1 MDSRPDA
8 ARPLSQDR
16 LSIRANA
23 SWLGIA
29 QLLAKVLNLG
39 IYASLT
45 RRLGQEG
52 FGLFIYSFSLM
63 EILGFA
69 ATLGLPIIYTRHVA
83 AGDLGQAQAAVWA
96 KHLGSLIVGLG
107 VAGWLTIAPP
117 DFPVV
122 LHGLMFVAI
131 LMQGT
136 SQLGASGL
144 RGLEDARGEAWA
156 RTAARFVF
164 AVVGGVGV
172 WIVPQEQALHVAF
185 LAFLL
190 GEVLGLIVTARWMG
204 GLGLSLM
211 PAKPS
216 KADLRAALIEAWP
229 FAAAGILGTMV
240 FRIDVVMLRELLPQ
254 GGDEMAGLYGAGYR
268 LMESGHF
275 VAASVAAAL
284 FPALVRRRAEDGSI
298 PFDLLKK
305 AAFWLFGLGVF
316 GGLFLFVFA
325 QPLLSLLAG
334 AAFSP
339 GAPYLQALAFT
350 VPFTFLNFALGTA
363 VFACRREVWGLIGAL
378 ISLGLNVA
386 GNAYGIIYHPEDAGL
401 CAGAMSAVSEAL
413 LTVSHLV
420 ILALHRRAV
429 MTT

>member
-1 MDSRPDA
+1 M
-8 ARPLSQDR
+8 SQNR

-23 SWLGIA
+23 GWLGAA

-83 AGDLGQAQAAVWA
+83 AGDLDSARAAVWA
-96 KHLGSLIVGLG
+96 KHLGSLLVGLG
-107 VAGWLTIAPP
+107 VLGWLLIAPP
-117 DFPVV
+117 NFPVL
-122 LHGLMFVAI
+122 LHGLMFLAI

-156 RTAARFVF
+156 RTAARLAF
-164 AVVGGVGV
+164 ALTGGLGV
-172 WIVPQEQALHVAF
+172 WFVPENQALYVAF
-185 LAFLL
+185 AAFLL
-190 GEVLGLIVTARWMG
+190 GEVLGLLVTARWMG
-204 GLGLSLM
+204 RHGLSLT
-211 PAKPS
+211 PPQPPGDA
-216 KADLRAALIEAWP
+216 LRRALVEAWP

-254 GGDEMAGLYGAGYR
+254 GGDQMAGLYGAAYR

-275 VAASVAAAL
+275 IAASVAAAL
-284 FPALVRRRAEDGSI
+284 FPALVRRRSEEGGI
-298 PFDLLKK
+298 PFDLLKR
-305 AAFWLFGLGVF
+305 AATWLFGLGLC
-316 GGLFLFVFA
+316 GGLFLFFLA
-325 QPLLSLLAG
+325 QPLLSVLAG
-334 AAFSP
+334 DAFST
-339 GAPYLQALAFT
+339 GAPYLQMLALT

-363 VFACRREVWGLIGAL
+363 VFACRREVWGLLGAL
-378 ISLGLNVA
+378 LSLALNIG
-386 GNAYGIIYHPEDAGL
+386 GNAYGIYFHPEQAGL
-401 CAGAMSAVSEAL
+401 WAGGMSAASEAL
-413 LTVSHLV
+413 LTVSHLA
-420 ILALHRRAV
+420 ILGLHRRAS